1 MSVCDP
7 ADPMIQLVSAD
18 GKRLPATSEE
28 HAELIERA
36 SSIDHEALRGL
47 YRQMR
52 ILRRSDEEA
61 TALQR
66 QGQLG
71 LWVQSRG
78 QEAAQIGSALALK
91 PQDYVFPSYRE
102 HGVALARGV
111 KFTDIL
117 KQFRGVDHGGWDPRE
132 HNFHLYTLVIGS
144 HTLHAAGYA
153 MGVQRDGAVATGD
166 PEKDTAAVAYI
177 GDGATSQGDVSESLI
192 FAAVNQAP
200 LLLFI
205 QNNQWAIS
213 EPTSRQTIAPLYRR
227 GEGFGVPGTRVDG
240 NDVLASYAVTSRELD
255 AIHGGAGPR
264 LIEAWTY
271 RMGAHTTSDDPTR
284 YRSREQEEA
293 WARRDPIDRV
303 EALLRNEDGWD
314 EAFAASVEAEAD
326 QLGEEIRT
334 FVRGLEAPPT
344 SDMFKHVYAE
354 AHAIVE
360 AERQWFDH
368 YSASFADDAADAA
381 HAGQTG
387 A

>member
-7 ADPMIQLVSAD
+7 ADPMIQLVTPEGA
-18 GKRLPATSEE
+18 RVPAASDE

-36 SSIDHEALRGL
+36 RSIDHAALRDL
-47 YRQMR
+47 YKQMR
-52 ILRRSDEEA
+52 ILRRADEEA

-78 QEAAQIGSALALK
+78 QEAAQVGSALALK

-102 HGVALARGV
+102 HGVALSRGV
-111 KFTDIL
+111 KITDIL

-166 PEKDTAAVAYI
+166 PEKDTAVVAYI
-177 GDGATSQGDVSESLI
+177 GDGATSQGDVSESLV
-192 FAAVNQAP
+192 FASVNQSP
-200 LLLFI
+200 MLLFI

-213 EPTSRQTIAPLYRR
+213 EPTSRQTHSPLYRR

-255 AIHGGAGPR
+255 AIHSGAGPR

-293 WARRDPIDRV
+293 WAQRDPIARV
-303 EALLRNEDGWD
+303 EALLRNEDAWED
-314 EAFAASVEAEAD
+314 AFAAAIEEEAD

-334 FVRGLEAPPT
+334 FVRGLPAPPA
-344 SDMFKHVYAE
+344 SDIFKYAYAE

-360 AERQWFDH
+360 QERKWH
-368 YSASFADDAADAA
+368 EEYAASFADDAADAA
-381 HAGQTG
+381 HAGRAG